1 MSDAAA
7 SDTWM
12 LAVETPVEVCVNG
25 EPFAVMLAT
34 PSNLP
39 ELALGLLITEQV
51 IIGTERV
58 QHSNVAVGLNEARV
72 NLDVPSAAV
81 RRDRLR
87 SRAVPGNSGCGLCG
101 IETLAQLQ
109 TRPTRAPAGKRAVSD
124 LAIECAFR
132 AFSAKQPLNA
142 ATRSVHAAAW
152 CNMEGDILLVREDVG
167 RHNALDKLVGA
178 LAASHRLAE
187 QGFIIMSSRCSY
199 ELVAKT
205 SFTAAQLLATISAPT
220 TMALQWA
227 RALDLPLVG
236 TSRRGDGLAIVR
248 FGDPN
253 TSLTA
258 PSIP

>member
-1 MSDAAA
+1 MNDGATA
-7 SDTWM
+7 DTWM
-12 LAVETPVEVCVNG
+12 LAVETPVEICVNG

-34 PSNLP
+34 PSSLT

-51 IIGTERV
+51 VVATTAV
-58 QHSNVAVGLNEARV
+58 LHSHVAVGLNEARV
-72 NLDVPSAAV
+72 DLHFPSSAV
-81 RRDRLR
+81 QRDRLR
-87 SRAVPGNSGCGLCG
+87 SRAMPGSSGCGLCG

-109 TRPTRAPAGKRAVSD
+109 TRPARSGTKKRTVGDPALQR
-124 LAIECAFR
+124 AFR
-132 AFSAKQPLNA
+132 DFPGVQRLNA

-152 CNMEGDILLVREDVG
+152 CSLDGDILLVREDVG

-178 LAASHRLAE
+178 LATSRRLE
-187 QGFIIMSSRCSY
+187 EEGFIVMSSRCSY

-227 RALDLPLVG
+227 RALDLPVVG
-236 TSRRGDGLAIVR
+236 TSRRGDTLAIVH
-248 FGDPN
+248 FDSHGTPP
-253 TSLTA
+253 SM